1 VTGLEAGAGHRLP
14 RGAQGGPRRAGSRRP
29 RAQPLTG
36 RARLSE
42 GARVPGGAAGGL
54 RRCGLHV
61 ELSGFRTRHDFYWGV
76 CPPPQGFCLRLR
88 QLPYLPVHGDRGD
101 NVALEPLTPQQRSA
115 ALDKAFK
122 ARQARA
128 EIKSA
133 LKNGQTDL
141 AAVLKQA
148 ADDEALA
155 KMRVLDLL
163 RALPGV
169 GDRRAEAAMEEVGI
183 ATSRRIKGL
192 GVHQKSALLEKYS

>member
-1 VTGLEAGAGHRLP
+1 
-14 RGAQGGPRRAGSRRP
+14 
-29 RAQPLTG
+29 
-36 RARLSE
+36 
-42 GARVPGGAAGGL
+42 
-54 RRCGLHV
+54 
-61 ELSGFRTRHDFYWGV
+61 
-76 CPPPQGFCLRLR
+76 
-88 QLPYLPVHGDRGD
+88 
-101 NVALEPLTPQQRSA
+101 VALEPLTPQQRSA

-183 ATSRRIKGL
+183 AASRRIKGL